1 MVKITL
7 ADDGDNIGGSNNVD
21 SNDGV
26 VYNIAEG
33 DCGGHHSLVVLIFC
47 RVSSRVLSLMLM
59 ESHGMRL
66 VGIWN
71 AGH

>member
-1 MVKITL
+1 METEVDNGVFDNEDDGGDNDDDKMVKITL

-33 DCGGHHSLVVLIFC
+33 DCGGHH
-47 RVSSRVLSLMLM
+47 VSVQLYY
-59 ESHGMRL
+59 
-66 VGIWN
+66 N
-71 AGH
+71 